1 MPIPDVLDG
10 FDVPAA
16 VDRMLGQPALW
27 QQALALFVD
36 HFANWETSWHE
47 AGDDLIQERKQVHA
61 LRSAAANV
69 GAIRLAVRAADLEL
83 AVTSVSKG
91 GAAHG
96 LDALRQLLLDEF
108 RGTWKTASVALVSL
122 THDAGGSA

>member
-1 MPIPDVLDG
+1 MPDVLDG
-10 FDVPAA
+10 FDVSAA

-36 HFANWETSWHE
+36 HFADWEACWHE

-69 GAIRLAVRAADLEL
+69 GAIRLASRAADLEL
-83 AVTSVSKG
+83 AVTSVLKG
-91 GAAHG
+91 EPAHG

-108 RGTWKTASVALVSL
+108 KGTWKTASAALVSL
-122 THDAGGSA
+122 AHDTGGSV